1 MVVREEQCNS
11 QAQLPRG
18 GGFRAGA
25 RRRDGLIVEKHLE
38 VFLGSGG
45 GGGDSVSQGLGTA
58 GCGGREPV
66 SPARGE
72 RVSGTSAG
80 GQ

>member
-1 MVVREEQCNS
+1 MVVREEQWNS

-18 GGFRAGA
+18 GGFQAGS

-45 GGGDSVSQGLGTA
+45 GGGSVSQGLGTA
-58 GCGGREPV
+58 GSGGREPV